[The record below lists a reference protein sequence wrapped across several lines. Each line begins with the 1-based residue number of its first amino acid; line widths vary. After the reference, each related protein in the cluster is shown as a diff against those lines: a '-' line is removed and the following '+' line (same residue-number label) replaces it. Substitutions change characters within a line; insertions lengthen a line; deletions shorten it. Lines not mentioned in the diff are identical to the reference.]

1 MVAGFVLA
9 MGALLD
15 LKGPANVGWGCAD
28 SLSPLGA
35 EFSSLK
41 EWSRGQGQLTPV
53 SQDCAGQQPG
63 GVAEGRLLCLPPWL
77 MQVFG
82 FLLQA
87 DGASAAGRKSTA
99 SR

>member
-9 MGALLD
+9 MGAPLD

-28 SLSPLGA
+28 CRSPLGA

-53 SQDCAGQQPG
+53 SQGCAGQQPG
-63 GVAEGRLLCLPPWL
+63 GVAEGRACVSPL
-77 MQVFG
+77 
-82 FLLQA
+82 A
-87 DGASAAGRKSTA
+87 NAGVWVSFA
-99 SR
+99 G